1 MASNLSLIL
10 EWDDR
15 KHDWVV
21 MFSVIHEKWVGCFTI
36 ERTMLLFKLRNSE
49 RSMSWKN
56 GFIPI

>member
-21 MFSVIHEKWVGCFTI
+21 MFFVIHEKWVGCFTI

-49 RSMSWKN
+49 RPMSWKN